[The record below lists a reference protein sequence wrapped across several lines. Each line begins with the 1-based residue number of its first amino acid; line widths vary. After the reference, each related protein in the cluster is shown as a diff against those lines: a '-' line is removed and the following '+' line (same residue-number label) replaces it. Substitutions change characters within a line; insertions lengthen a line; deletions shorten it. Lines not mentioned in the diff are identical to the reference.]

1 MEQLTNLDKLTEKIY
16 QEGLSKAD
24 QQSKEI
30 LQQAEKQAEQI
41 VNEATT
47 KAEELINNAKKTIER
62 ETKSAES
69 EIKLKGK
76 QLISDLKNEINHLL
90 REKILVPNISDSFG
104 DQAFLKSLILEIAG
118 YWKSEGELELRLPAK
133 LKEKLDGAIE
143 KDLSDHINNLT
154 VTFSDKVSDGFR
166 IARKADSYVIT
177 FNEEDFIELF
187 SSYLKERTRTMLFAE
202 KP

>member
-118 YWKSEGELELRLPAK
+118 YWKSEGELELSLPAK